1 MKKIYN
7 HNSQLLSINREN
19 CEDKYLNDLL
29 VSLTNVDSKY
39 LLWPYGDVDEQMC
52 ERVFAYELYH
62 QWRIISEIFQ
72 YDNLIINGEIR
83 KDGSVYRRNI
93 NIVYPDLVL
102 HEQQNNLNQQLLA
115 CEIKTII
122 AIKKSLEDFKKDLIK
137 LSNYIDVLEYKTC
150 VFIQIMDDPEI
161 FERNILYLK
170 DYKDQIPNLSKIY
183 YVIKDYEYIS
193 FETLENLLA
202 E

>member
-7 HNSQLLSINREN
+7 QDSHLLHINREN

-29 VSLTNVDSKY
+29 LALANVDSKY
-39 LLWPYGDVDEQMC
+39 LLWPYGGVTEQMC

-62 QWRIISEIFQ
+62 QWRIVSEIFQ

-83 KDGSVYRRNI
+83 KDGSVYRRDI

-102 HEQQNNLNQQLLA
+102 HEQQNNLNQQILA
-115 CEIKTII
+115 CEIKTVI
-122 AIKKSLEDFKKDLIK
+122 AVKNSKEDLKKDLIK
-137 LSNYIDVLEYKTC
+137 LDKYIDVLEYHKS
-150 VFIQIMDDPEI
+150 VFIQIIDDPDI
-161 FERNILYLK
+161 FERNILFLK
-170 DYKDQIPNLSKIY
+170 DHRDEINNLSRIY
-183 YVIKDYEYIS
+183 YVIKDYDHIS
-193 FETLENLLA
+193 FDTLENLLA